1 MSNLY
6 LFPLSDLH
14 LGSKHCNLEFF
25 YEWCRKFESAPDNKA
40 IYLLGDLLEV
50 PTTRIDAFD
59 VNLTTHEALERLIEL
74 LEPYKEYIRYVCTG
88 NHEARTLKEYN
99 YDITKQIASR
109 LDAKYTRNDF
119 FDKIVENGNELVIF
133 GKHGTRV
140 SKNPLLSMNN
150 FVNEMNHIKSDIYMQ
165 GHNHYS
171 AFYQQYERAF
181 DGGRRASYLFSGHF
195 LSYNDSY
202 AHNKGLLISP
212 PSFSR
217 LKVDKNLHIVCDTFY
232 GDEYKCC

>member
-6 LFPLSDLH
+6 IFPLSDLH
-14 LGSKHCNLEFF
+14 LGSKHCNLDFF
-25 YEWCRKFESAPDNKA
+25 YEWCRKFEEAPDNKV
-40 IYLLGDLLEV
+40 IYCLGDLLEFN
-50 PTTRIDAFD
+50 TARIDAYSSIMS
-59 VNLTTHEALERLIEL
+59 THEALERLIEL

-88 NHEARTLKEYN
+88 NHEARTIKDYN

-109 LDAKYTRNDF
+109 LNAKYTRNDF
-119 FDKIVENGNELVIF
+119 FDKIVEDDRELVIF

-150 FVNEMNHIKSDIYMQ
+150 FVNEMNHIQADIYMQ
-165 GHNHYS
+165 GHNHQS
-171 AFYQQYERAF
+171 AFYSQYERGF
-181 DGGRRASYLFSGHF
+181 DGGKRANYLFSGHF
-195 LSYNDSY
+195 LNYDNSY

-217 LKVDKNLHIVCDTFY
+217 LKVNSKFHVVCDTFY
-232 GDEYKCC
+232 EEEMR

>member
-6 LFPLSDLH
+6 IFPLSDLH
-14 LGSKHCNLEFF
+14 LGSKHCNLDFF
-25 YEWCRKFESAPDNKA
+25 YEWCRRFEDAPDNKV
-40 IYLLGDLLEV
+40 IYCLGDLLEFNS
-50 PTTRIDAFD
+50 TRIDAYSSIMS
-59 VNLTTHEALERLIEL
+59 THEALERLIEL

-88 NHEARTLKEYN
+88 NHEARTIRDYN

-119 FDKIVENGNELVIF
+119 FDKIIEDDEELVIY

-150 FVNEMNHIKSDIYMQ
+150 FVNEMNHIQADIYMM
-165 GHNHYS
+165 GHNHQS
-171 AFYQQYERAF
+171 AFYSQYERGF
-181 DGGRRASYLFSGHF
+181 DGGKRANYLFTGHY
-195 LSYNDSY
+195 LNYDNSY
-202 AHNKGLLISP
+202 AHDKGLLISP

-217 LKVDKNLHIVCDTFY
+217 LKVDSKFHVTCETFF
-232 GDEYKCC
+232 EEEMK

>member
-14 LGSKHCNLEFF
+14 LGSNHCDLDFF
-25 YEWCRKFESAPDNKA
+25 YKWCKKFEEAPDNKA
-40 IYLLGDLLEV
+40 IYILGDMLEF

-88 NHEARTLKEYN
+88 NHEARSLRDFN
-99 YDITKQIASR
+99 YDITKQIATR
-109 LDAKYTRNDF
+109 LGAKYTRNDF
-119 FDKIVENGNELVIF
+119 FDKIVEDDKELVLY
-133 GKHGTRV
+133 GKHGTKV
-140 SKNPLLSMNN
+140 SKNPLLAMNN
-150 FVNEMNHIKSDIYMQ
+150 FVSDMNHIKADIYCQ

-171 AFYQQYERAF
+171 SFYSQYER
-181 DGGRRASYLFSGHF
+181 GYGEGRRANYLFTGHF
-195 LSYNDSY
+195 LDYKDSY

-217 LKVDKNLHIVCDTFY
+217 LKVDKNLHVVCDTFFK
-232 GDEYKCC
+232 DEVM

>member
-14 LGSKHCNLEFF
+14 LGSNHCDLDFF
-25 YEWCRKFESAPDNKA
+25 YKWCKKFEEAPDNKA
-40 IYLLGDLLEV
+40 IYILGDMLEF

-88 NHEARTLKEYN
+88 NHEARSLKDFN
-99 YDITKQIASR
+99 YDITKQIATR
-109 LDAKYTRNDF
+109 LGAKYTRNDF
-119 FDKIVENGNELVIF
+119 FDKIVEEDKELVLY
-133 GKHGTRV
+133 GKHGTKV
-140 SKNPLLSMNN
+140 SKNPLLAMNN
-150 FVNEMNHIKSDIYMQ
+150 FVSDMNHIKADIYCQ

-171 AFYQQYERAF
+171 SFYSQYERGYAE
-181 DGGRRASYLFSGHF
+181 GRRANYLFTGHF
-195 LSYNDSY
+195 LDYKDSY

-217 LKVDKNLHIVCDTFY
+217 LKVDKNLHVVCDTFFK
-232 GDEYKCC
+232 DEVM

>member
-14 LGSKHCNLEFF
+14 LGSNHCDLDFF
-25 YEWCRKFESAPDNKA
+25 YKWCKKFEEAPDNKA
-40 IYLLGDLLEV
+40 IYILGDMLEF

-88 NHEARTLKEYN
+88 NHEARSLKDFN
-99 YDITKQIASR
+99 YDITKQIATR
-109 LDAKYTRNDF
+109 LGAKYTRNDF
-119 FDKIVENGNELVIF
+119 FDKIVEEDKELVLY
-133 GKHGTRV
+133 GKHGTKV
-140 SKNPLLSMNN
+140 SKNPLLAMNN
-150 FVNEMNHIKSDIYMQ
+150 FVSDMNHIKADIYCQ

-171 AFYQQYERAF
+171 SFYSQYER
-181 DGGRRASYLFSGHF
+181 GYGEGRRANYLFTGHF
-195 LSYNDSY
+195 LDYKDSY

-217 LKVDKNLHIVCDTFY
+217 LKVDKNLHVVCDTFFK
-232 GDEYKCC
+232 DEVM